1 MDETALKFS
10 VCNMKCYKNRQIHT
24 EFDCGCYRLCRVLI
38 IVQIIQVLLTA
49 YMLVQSSPWKAR
61 LFHTG
66 ATCTK
71 WQAEKR
77 FMYLPE
83 PAEMNAELSTLSPH
97 FLFVFVAGVIL
108 GICYVLTHQTLS
120 SPDSEHYLNSNYE
133 LHSY

>member
-1 MDETALKFS
+1 MQGFDHSSDYPSTPNS
-10 VCNMKCYKNRQIHT
+10 IRVGT
-24 EFDCGCYRLCRVLI
+24 EQPVES
-38 IVQIIQVLLTA
+38 QVIPHWSWT
-49 YMLVQSSPWKAR
+49 
-61 LFHTG
+61 
-66 ATCTK
+66 TCTK

-77 FMYLPE
+77 LLCLPE

-108 GICYVLTHQTLS
+108 GICYVLTHRTLS